1 MSEIQTY
8 KFYAGNKWHDPSSEK
23 YFESEDPSIGKVWA
37 KVPDCNEKDI
47 NLAVSSAKHAYYDGP
62 YGKMHPAERGR
73 TLTRIGDIIAKN
85 AERIGQIETK
95 DNGKLPKNITPSLT
109 SWQTESFYY
118 YAGMCDK
125 YEGRLIPSEV
135 PNMHNYLKWEPF
147 GVVALILP
155 WNSPIGTLI
164 WKLAP
169 AIAAGNTVV
178 IKPSER
184 ASCSTL
190 ELMKILEEADLP
202 EGLIN
207 VVTGFG
213 PTTGAPLIE
222 HQDVRMISFTGG
234 TKGGSAASLSASKN
248 VKPII
253 MELGGKSP
261 QIIFK
266 DADLTLSVNG
276 VVSGIFPV
284 SGHSC
289 ISGSRILV
297 HKDIKDKFTHNLLEV
312 VKKAKVG
319 HPNDVATQ
327 IGPIANKEQY
337 EFILSKIEAAEKR
350 GLKLLIDGR
359 KEQKSEGYYIG
370 PTIFDNVPNEDDL
383 AQNEV
388 FGPVA
393 SIQSWDNE
401 DEVIKIANDTIY
413 GLAAGIWTNDT
424 NKAIR
429 LADKIEAGTVY
440 INNYFNASTQS
451 PVGGFKQSGYGRE
464 NGWEGMQSYMQT
476 KSTWLATNPSQPD
489 PF

>member
-8 KFYAGNKWHDPSSEK
+8 KFYAGNRWHDPYSKK

-37 KVPDCNEKDI
+37 MVPDCNEKDI

-73 TLTRIGDIIAKN
+73 TLNRIGDIIAKN

-213 PTTGAPLIE
+213 PTTGAPLIAVSYT
-222 HQDVRMISFTGG
+222 H
-234 TKGGSAASLSASKN
+234 
-248 VKPII
+248 
-253 MELGGKSP
+253 
-261 QIIFK
+261 
-266 DADLTLSVNG
+266 LTL
-276 VVSGIFPV
+276 P
-284 SGHSC
+284 
-289 ISGSRILV
+289 
-297 HKDIKDKFTHNLLEV
+297 T
-312 VKKAKVG
+312 KA
-319 HPNDVATQ
+319 
-327 IGPIANKEQY
+327 
-337 EFILSKIEAAEKR
+337 
-350 GLKLLIDGR
+350 
-359 KEQKSEGYYIG
+359 
-370 PTIFDNVPNEDDL
+370 
-383 AQNEV
+383 
-388 FGPVA
+388 
-393 SIQSWDNE
+393 
-401 DEVIKIANDTIY
+401 
-413 GLAAGIWTNDT
+413 
-424 NKAIR
+424 
-429 LADKIEAGTVY
+429 
-440 INNYFNASTQS
+440 
-451 PVGGFKQSGYGRE
+451 
-464 NGWEGMQSYMQT
+464 
-476 KSTWLATNPSQPD
+476 
-489 PF
+489 

>member
-1 MSEIQTY
+1 MSEIKIFKY
-8 KFYAGNKWHDPSSEK
+8 YAGSNWYEPSSGK

-37 KVPDCNEKDI
+37 KLPNCNLDDI
-47 NLAVSSAKHAYYDGP
+47 NIAVKSAKSAYYDGP
-62 YGKMHPAERGR
+62 WGKMHPAERGR
-73 TLTRIGDIIAKN
+73 ILYRIGDVISKN
-85 AERIGQIETK
+85 AEKIGNIETK

-125 YEGRLIPSEV
+125 FEGRLIPSEV

-169 AIAAGNTVV
+169 ALASGNTVV

-190 ELMKILEEADLP
+190 ELMSILEEADLP

-222 HQDVRMISFTGG
+222 HDDVRMISFTGG
-234 TKGGSAASLSASKN
+234 TKGGSAASLSASKK

-261 QIIFK
+261 QIIFR
-266 DADLTLSVNG
+266 DADINLSVNG

-284 SGHSC
+284 AGHSC

-297 HKDIKDKFTHNLLEV
+297 HKNIKDEFTNKLLEV

-319 HPNDVATQ
+319 SPNDPSTQ

-337 EFILSKIEAAEKR
+337 EFILSKIDDAEKR

-359 KEQKSEGYYIG
+359 KENKSEGYYIG

-393 SIQSWDNE
+393 SIQ
-401 DEVIKIANDTIY
+401 A
-413 GLAAGIWTNDT
+413 
-424 NKAIR
+424 
-429 LADKIEAGTVY
+429 
-440 INNYFNASTQS
+440 
-451 PVGGFKQSGYGRE
+451 
-464 NGWEGMQSYMQT
+464 
-476 KSTWLATNPSQPD
+476 
-489 PF
+489 